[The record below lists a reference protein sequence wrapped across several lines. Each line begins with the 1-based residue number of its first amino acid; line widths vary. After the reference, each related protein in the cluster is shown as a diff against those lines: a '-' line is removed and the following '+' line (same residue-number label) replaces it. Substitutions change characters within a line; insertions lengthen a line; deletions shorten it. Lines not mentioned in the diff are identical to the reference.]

1 MKMPTSSLE
10 RRKNFVS
17 VPLKEFEEMLSR
29 AAEEGAKRALSD
41 VGLEG
46 AAAGEEIRELR
57 SLLSALQ
64 TARRTAL
71 KTIVRVITTG
81 ILIALLMG
89 LALKL
94 KIFPVLEGK

>member
-1 MKMPTSSLE
+1 MKMPTASQE

-17 VPLKEFEEMLSR
+17 VPLKEFEEMLSH
-29 AAEEGAKRALSD
+29 AAEAGAKRALRD

-46 AAAGEEIRELR
+46 EAAGEEIRELR

-64 TARRTAL
+64 MARRTAL
-71 KTIVRVITTG
+71 KTIVRIMTTG